1 MLALSQMLLCKV
13 FVILLDDKP
22 LYLFIPLMAL
32 TRMTKTLGWWGQG
45 GGGIGGN
52 IFVFKLSEVSLLAC
66 VLMCFTGLV
75 KVRQVCILHTL
86 NRTFCDGVDDVFYR
100 FDESE
105 TGVYRTHSEQDIL
118 ECGLQG
124 ATRLWIGKDYVNFIH
139 KDFVGLENPFEGLFC
154 QIKRSSIAF
163 FS

>member
-1 MLALSQMLLCKV
+1 M
-13 FVILLDDKP
+13 
-22 LYLFIPLMAL
+22 
-32 TRMTKTLGWWGQG
+32 
-45 GGGIGGN
+45 
-52 IFVFKLSEVSLLAC
+52 
-66 VLMCFTGLV
+66 
-75 KVRQVCILHTL
+75 RQVCIAHTL
-86 NRTFCDGVDDVFYR
+86 NRTFCDDDDDVFYR

-154 QIKRSSIAF
+154 QIKRSSIPF
-163 FS
+163 FSSSWYSNLDSVGVIILWLQSNCSLNLVQQIWKLIKLYFYFSVTFYCVDQF